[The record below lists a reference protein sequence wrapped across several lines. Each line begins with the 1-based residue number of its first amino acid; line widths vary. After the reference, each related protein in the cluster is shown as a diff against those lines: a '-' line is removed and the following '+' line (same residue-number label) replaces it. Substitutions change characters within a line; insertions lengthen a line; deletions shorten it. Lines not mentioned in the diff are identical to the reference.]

1 MNICQSVYLLQGIE
15 IIRKYKNKL
24 MKSKN
29 LLLQNHL
36 FDQGQFQPNLI
47 GTKHPW
53 ETGIQVY
60 SNERPSPFP
69 SRDNNE
75 IVKRY

>member
-29 LLLQNHL
+29 LLLQNHWANFNQTWHQASL
-36 FDQGQFQPNLI
+36 GDGD
-47 GTKHPW
+47 
-53 ETGIQVY
+53 
-60 SNERPSPFP
+60 SSPF
-69 SRDNNE
+69 
-75 IVKRY
+75 K

>member
-1 MNICQSVYLLQGIE
+1 
-15 IIRKYKNKL
+15 

-60 SNERPSPFP
+60 SNECQALFQA
-69 SRDNNE
+69 E
-75 IVKRY
+75 TIMK